1 MNQKYNLKTMVFRHT
16 FTALLLLLSLT
27 AVRAQ
32 SNFVRGADVSWGT
45 EMEASGKKFYTTSGQ
60 ETELFALM
68 KTIGMNAVRLR
79 VWVNPLGYGYGAWC
93 DQADVVEKAER
104 AQEQGLDVMIDFHYS
119 DFFADPGRQEM
130 PKDWSGY
137 TFDQVKA
144 AVADHTKEVLTAL
157 KQKGIAPKWVQ
168 VGNETNNGFIFDHGK
183 IDWNKSGSARYTNY
197 VTLSNAGYD
206 AVKEVFPDAYV
217 IVHIA
222 NAYKAAD
229 YDGWF
234 YKEFKEA
241 GGKFDMIGLS
251 HYPDNNDWDSTKSD
265 VASNANAANS
275 VKTLGNLF
283 KVPVMIVETGFNVQ
297 DADKAS
303 KVMTDLFNKTRDLSQ
318 CAGIIYWEPLADGVW
333 KPDYYTTVGWGAYN
347 MGAFTT
353 DGRPTAALDAFA
365 DGSTAIH
372 APLSANNHDEA
383 TLWYDLQGR
392 QTTTPTKGLYIKKK
406 GQDSCKVILP

>member
-1 MNQKYNLKTMVFRHT
+1 MVFRRI
-16 FTALLLLLSLT
+16 FTALLLLLLLT
-27 AVRAQ
+27 TVRAQ
-32 SNFVRGADVSWGT
+32 SDFVRGADVSWGT

-60 ETELFALM
+60 ETELFTLM

-93 DQADVVEKAER
+93 DQADVVKKAER
-104 AQEQGLDVMIDFHYS
+104 AQQQGLDVMIDFHYS

-130 PKDWSGY
+130 PKDWNGY

-157 KQKGIAPKWVQ
+157 KQKGIEPKWVQ

-197 VTLSNAGYD
+197 VALSNAGYD

-229 YDGWF
+229 YNGWF

-251 HYPDNNDWDSTKSD
+251 HYPDSDDWDSTKSD
-265 VASNANAANS
+265 VASNASAANS
-275 VKTLGNLF
+275 VKTLGDLF
-283 KVPVMIVETGFNVQ
+283 KVPVMIVETGFSVQ

-303 KVMTDLFNKTRDLSQ
+303 QVMTDLFNKTKDLPQ

-333 KPDYYTTVGWGAYN
+333 KPDYYTTVGWGAYD

-353 DGRPTAALDAFA
+353 DGMPTAALDAFGN
-365 DGSTAIH
+365 GSTAIH

-383 TLWYDLQGR
+383 TLWYDLLGR

-406 GQDSCKVILP
+406 GQESRKVILP